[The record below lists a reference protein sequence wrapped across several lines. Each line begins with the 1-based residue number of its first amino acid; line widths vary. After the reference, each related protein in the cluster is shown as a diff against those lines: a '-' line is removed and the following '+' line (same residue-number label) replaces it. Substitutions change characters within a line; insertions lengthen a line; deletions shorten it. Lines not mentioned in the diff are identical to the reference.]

1 MYKSKYLK
9 YKNKYLELKNQKNQI
24 GGSSAAG
31 GEGNS
36 TQPFFIDLT
45 NLIKSNVPNNVV
57 PQIIEDIERIVN
69 IKGNDKIIKEK
80 RSYVIKVENLIR
92 PDIIDSLFSLLSKNN
107 IIIYIVNITT
117 KAERKPIDISEVKSK
132 MSKPNPEKIAFKF
145 YYDNEETLL
154 EMSGFLN
161 LKNIKLVYKTL
172 YKCDYNFTNVQYK
185 NNNDAFIR
193 ITTTFDSGND
203 AITLVD
209 DETVNILK
217 LKKYGINIQPINI
230 VMFNDIISKV
240 NRQKIINV
248 DTNDIS
254 KLIELSENI
263 TINQFIDNYINP
275 NANEI
280 RRIHNIPPNE
290 DNEDLLELFGFSG
303 FKGIGGKSKISKE
316 FVFLAFKIE
325 GVNNKFYIKAE
336 INNNINGVLFSKHD
350 MASLEQQGLSF
361 GYFENFKE
369 KHENLTKLKERYK
382 SLITQYELSKYQSNS
397 TIFGNQRDIARE
409 LRPIQIEIQRILSS
423 ETTPVI
429 NIYDTLP
436 VCRSGVTLSRS
447 ISLNHTEI
455 EFRSSEEEKASV
467 IEKLSTYDNVD
478 QIKGLLIEM
487 IISNQ
492 FTEEQLKK
500 ISDELSKNL

>member
-45 NLIKSNVPNNVV
+45 NLIKANDIV
-57 PQIIEDIERIVN
+57 PQIIKDIEKIVN

-240 NRQKIINV
+240 NRQKIIPV
-248 DTNDIS
+248 DSNDIS

-280 RRIHNIPPNE
+280 RRIHNIQPNE
-290 DNEDLLELFGFSG
+290 DNEDLLELFKFSG

-336 INNNINGVLFSKHD
+336 INNNINGVLFSKND
-350 MASLEQQGLSF
+350 MALLEQQGLSF

-369 KHENLTKLKERYK
+369 KHEKLTNLKERYK
-382 SLITQYELSKYQSNS
+382 TLITQFELNKYQSNL
-397 TIFGNQRDIARE
+397 TIFGNQRDIVRE
-409 LRPIQIEIQRILSS
+409 IQSIQPEIQRILSS

-436 VCRSGVTLSRS
+436 ICRNFNLLRS
-447 ISLNHTEI
+447 ESLNHTEI
-455 EFRSSEEEKASV
+455 EFKSSEEEKETV

-487 IISNQ
+487 IISNE
-492 FTEEQLKK
+492 FSGEQLKK
-500 ISDELSKNL
+500 ISDELTRRKSEI